1 VGKTII
7 NHSFGNGLSTYKWW
21 FGVLKDDGGLRYS
34 YLGGFL
40 KCGSP
45 QPCNDFGIAQ
55 QNPPPWV
62 IRRPIR
68 DIYIYIFYVCWLS
81 PFCCCCWWWWWNSA
95 MCWQNVIFCWWL
107 MVETYHTCNQNWIS
121 TDRMKFTYLRGQLC
135 YWFSPCLLMN
145 LFIWLMISNMA
156 FSFHFIYGLILPI
169 DELMIFKMVKP
180 C

>member
-1 VGKTII
+1 MVIWGFKRWRWFAIFI
-7 NHSFGNGLSTYKWW
+7 FRGLSKMREPTTMQW
-21 FGVLKDDGGLRYS
+21 FWHSTAEPPLP
-34 YLGGFL
+34 
-40 KCGSP
+40 GSSVG
-45 QPCNDFGIAQ
+45 QY
-55 QNPPPWV
+55 V
-62 IRRPIR
+62 
-68 DIYIYIFYVCWLS
+68 IYIYIFYVCWLS